1 MPRRTRWSS
10 LPLAAGD
17 VTALS
22 SLSASLWPHEAA
34 PHTGQQTSGQLFRR
48 HGCPNGP
55 GVLLEQGCTS
65 RAPPLE
71 LHTTFEVVRSAARRT
86 SDRPWCRRR
95 GRPRAPAN
103 ALRGPRATPS
113 SPRHCRRRRRLN
125 EPLPATVSE
134 QPQAAARQRK
144 APAAPRGQHTPAYYE
159 WLEQPS
165 PQKPSHTTVLTKKSK
180 VKETRSDGARD
191 VRRGELEGVPAQY
204 KGISDFDE
212 FQKLCSQIDKGEL
225 KWTELK
231 ELYSRGKIVTTES
244 KMTGDSASRSLN
256 EEYMLLGTEA
266 EALMIHVIVRCHRR
280 KRGLTEREIK
290 MWARAQARSAAL
302 RPSVCARRSPSALSH
317 PCPLVSRSD
326 HAAAAGAGVPRQTPL
341 VVQSLQGAS
350 PTHSPYQFGREAR
363 ATIVLRPG
371 HWLLR
376 PLSMNSRTT

>member
-1 MPRRTRWSS
+1 
-10 LPLAAGD
+10 
-17 VTALS
+17 
-22 SLSASLWPHEAA
+22 
-34 PHTGQQTSGQLFRR
+34 
-48 HGCPNGP
+48 
-55 GVLLEQGCTS
+55 
-65 RAPPLE
+65 
-71 LHTTFEVVRSAARRT
+71 
-86 SDRPWCRRR
+86 
-95 GRPRAPAN
+95 
-103 ALRGPRATPS
+103 
-113 SPRHCRRRRRLN
+113 LN

-244 KMTGDSASRSLN
+244 TINRSVNGEPSKDKLGWRIEPRAYLKMTGDSASRSLN

-363 ATIVLRPG
+363 ATDVLRPG
-371 HWLLR
+371 HGY
-376 PLSMNSRTT
+376 